1 MATVGGIL
9 TYICVYGFYIMI
21 ALPFFF
27 NPNIFTLLVFVFV
40 MYLFLNFRRRR
51 DDKEKEN

>member
-27 NPNIFTLLVFVFV
+27 NPNIFTLLVFVLV
-40 MYLFLNFRRRR
+40 MYLFLNFRRSR